1 VREFKVI
8 KKKGYKY
15 ELEVV
20 TNYTDGKTKIVEVTE
35 MRMEEFVNSVYHWE
49 TIEADKKTKRAEER
63 FAEIEA
69 SKNSTTLPSL

>member
-1 VREFKVI
+1 
-8 KKKGYKY
+8 
-15 ELEVV
+15 
-20 TNYTDGKTKIVEVTE
+20 
-35 MRMEEFVNSVYHWE
+35 MEEFVNSVYHWE